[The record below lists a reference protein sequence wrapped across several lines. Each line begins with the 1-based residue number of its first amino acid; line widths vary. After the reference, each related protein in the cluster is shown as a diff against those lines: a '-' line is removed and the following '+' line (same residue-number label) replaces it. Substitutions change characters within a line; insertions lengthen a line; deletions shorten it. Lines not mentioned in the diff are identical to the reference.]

1 VSGEPVIERGEK
13 PAAGWLRANRLTI
26 ALVVGVAETLAIL
39 FTGLTWWSAVVL
51 AAVIFLLHI
60 RYGRKAE
67 SDTVRWL
74 SWAAAGSQILPVLV
88 PAIVRLVAV
97 IAIVAV
103 VVLALVI
110 AAMLF
115 LDRKS

>member
-1 VSGEPVIERGEK
+1 VSGEPLIERGGGRL
-13 PAAGWLRANRLTI
+13 AGWLGANRLTI
-26 ALVVGVAETLAIL
+26 ALVLGVAETLAIL
-39 FTGLTWWSAVVL
+39 FAGLTWWSAVVL
-51 AAVIFLLHI
+51 AVVIFFLHI
-60 RYGRKAE
+60 RYGRKAK
-67 SDTVRWL
+67 SDTVRDL
-74 SWAAAGSQILPVLV
+74 SWAAAGSQVLPVLV

-115 LDRKS
+115 LDRKN

>member
-1 VSGEPVIERGEK
+1 MSGEPAIEQGETS
-13 PAAGWLRANRLTI
+13 ATGWLRTSRLTI

-51 AAVIFLLHI
+51 AAVIFFLHI

-67 SDTVRWL
+67 SATVRQL
-74 SWAAAGSQILPVLV
+74 SWAAAGSQVLPVLV

-97 IAIVAV
+97 IVIVAV

-115 LDRKS
+115 LDRKN